1 MNIQINKILQYII
14 IITFYSLFSFTE
26 KCFAHNDSIRIKDKT
41 EFRPTQLILPASLI
55 AIGSLGLWDG
65 AIKDCNECVNERMNK
80 WRGDNYYH
88 ADDYLQYAPAVAYV
102 GLDFLGAKARHS
114 FKERVAITATS
125 WLSLGILVN
134 GMKYTIREKRPDS
147 NARNSFPSGHTATVF
162 MGAELVRSEYGT
174 GWGIGAY
181 TIACGVGF
189 LRLWNNRHWMTDVI
203 AGAGVGI
210 LSARIGYWML
220 PLYRKWFKWD
230 NTYNNMV
237 VAIPF
242 YDRNNKALGIG
253 LSASL

>member
-1 MNIQINKILQYII
+1 MQYTT
-14 IITFYSLFSFTE
+14 IITFISFSFFSG
-26 KCFAHNDSIRIKDKT
+26 KCFARNDSIWVEDNTK
-41 EFRPTQLILPASLI
+41 FHPTQLILPASLI
-55 AIGSLGLWDG
+55 AVGALGLWDG
-65 AIKDCNECVNERMNK
+65 AIKDCNECVHERMNK
-80 WRGDNYYH
+80 WRGDNYFH
-88 ADDYLQYAPAVAYV
+88 ADDYLQYAPVVAYL
-102 GLDFLGAKARHS
+102 GLDFIGAKARHS

-162 MGAELVRSEYGT
+162 MGAELVRSEYGN
-174 GWGIGAY
+174 GWAIGAY

-210 LSARIGYWML
+210 ISARIGYWLL

-230 NTYNNMV
+230 NTNNNIV
-237 VAIPF
+237 VAVPF
-242 YDRNNKALGIG
+242 YDSHNIGIS
-253 LSASL
+253 LSVSL